1 MKLRNLQVY
10 LVEDIKVEAVY
21 RNCIVLLSNIG
32 VNDDLVGLFLE
43 NITAYF
49 DRKVLTEVQRRSRL
63 SKLL

>member
-1 MKLRNLQVY
+1 MKLRNLQVD

>member
-49 DRKVLTEVQRRSRL
+49 DRKVLTEV
-63 SKLL
+63 